1 LQRFICFAKETKP
14 KKRMSKIFRGGG
26 GCNTLLTCKGTFPKM
41 KLALVIKDSQLVF
54 RVMAL
59 KK

>member
-1 LQRFICFAKETKP
+1 
-14 KKRMSKIFRGGG
+14 MSKIFRGGG
-26 GCNTLLTCKGTFPKM
+26 GCNTLFTCKGTYPKM

-59 KK
+59 KKLSTKKIYK